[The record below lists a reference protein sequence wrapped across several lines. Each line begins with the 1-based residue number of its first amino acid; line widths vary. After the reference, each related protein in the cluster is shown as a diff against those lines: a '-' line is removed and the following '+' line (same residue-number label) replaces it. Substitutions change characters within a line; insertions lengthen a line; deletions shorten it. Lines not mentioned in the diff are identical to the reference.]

1 MHTGTLRKVGGSM
14 MIAIPPVVLDRL
26 KLEVGA
32 TLSIDLEG
40 DHLVLRPERPRYTLE
55 DLLSKCDFSQPRSQE
70 DEEWVNSPPVG
81 RELI

>member
-14 MIAIPPVVLDRL
+14 MIAIPPVVLDQL
-26 KLEVGA
+26 HLEVGA
-32 TLSIDLEG
+32 TLSINLDG

-55 DLLSKCDFSQPRSQE
+55 DLLSQCDFSQPPSLE
-70 DEEWVNSPPVG
+70 DEAWVNSPPAG